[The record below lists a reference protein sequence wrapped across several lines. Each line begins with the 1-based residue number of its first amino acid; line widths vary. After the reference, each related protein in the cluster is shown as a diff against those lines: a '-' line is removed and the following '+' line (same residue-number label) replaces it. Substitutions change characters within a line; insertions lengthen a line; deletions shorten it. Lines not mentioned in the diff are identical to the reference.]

1 MRALT
6 AFMRVLT
13 AFEGVTDRP
22 PALLRRGFLTAG
34 RTLWYVMQFGGEADQ
49 TDLHVM
55 SALGRVLRTRNER
68 AVWEA
73 LAEEEHRVLVL
84 DGSEKVHLE

>member
-1 MRALT
+1 
-6 AFMRVLT
+6 
-13 AFEGVTDRP
+13 
-22 PALLRRGFLTAG
+22 
-34 RTLWYVMQFGGEADQ
+34 MQFGGEADQ

-84 DGSEKVHLE
+84 DGGEKVHLE

>member
-1 MRALT
+1 MLRLRIQGQADT
-6 AFMRVLT
+6 T
-13 AFEGVTDRP
+13 P
-22 PALLRRGFLTAG
+22 SLLRRGFLTAG
-34 RTLWYVMQFGGEADQ
+34 RTVWYVTQFGGEADQ

-73 LAEEEHRVLVL
+73 LAEEEHLVLVL

>member
-1 MRALT
+1 
-6 AFMRVLT
+6 
-13 AFEGVTDRP
+13 
-22 PALLRRGFLTAG
+22 
-34 RTLWYVMQFGGEADQ
+34 
-49 TDLHVM
+49 M

-84 DGSEKVHLE
+84 DGGEKVHLE

>member
-1 MRALT
+1 MLRLRIQGQADT
-6 AFMRVLT
+6 T
-13 AFEGVTDRP
+13 SS
-22 PALLRRGFLTAG
+22 LLRRGFLTAD
-34 RTLWYVMQFGGEADQ
+34 RTVCYVTQFGGEADQ

-84 DGSEKVHLE
+84 DGGEKVHLE

>member
-1 MRALT
+1 MRVLT
-6 AFMRVLT
+6 AFMGVLT

-22 PALLRRGFLTAG
+22 SSACC
-34 RTLWYVMQFGGEADQ
+34 EADQ

-73 LAEEEHRVLVL
+73 LAEEEHLVLVL
-84 DGSEKVHLE
+84 DGGEKEHLE

>member
-1 MRALT
+1 MLRLRIQGQADT
-6 AFMRVLT
+6 T
-13 AFEGVTDRP
+13 P
-22 PALLRRGFLTAG
+22 SLLRRGFLTAD
-34 RTLWYVMQFGGEADQ
+34 RTVWWRVATQFGGEADQ

-84 DGSEKVHLE
+84 DGGEKVHLE

>member
-1 MRALT
+1 MLRLRIQGQADT
-6 AFMRVLT
+6 T
-13 AFEGVTDRP
+13 P
-22 PALLRRGFLTAG
+22 SLLRRGFLTAG
-34 RTLWYVMQFGGEADQ
+34 RTVWYVMQFGGEADQ

-73 LAEEEHRVLVL
+73 LAEEEHLVLVL
-84 DGSEKVHLE
+84 DGGEKVHLE

>member
-1 MRALT
+1 MLRLRIQGQADT
-6 AFMRVLT
+6 A
-13 AFEGVTDRP
+13 P
-22 PALLRRGFLTAG
+22 SLLRRGFLTAD
-34 RTLWYVMQFGGEADQ
+34 RTVCYAMQFGGEADR

-84 DGSEKVHLE
+84 DGGEKVHLE